1 MVHFKYRNTDTLGD
15 LVFPTN
21 FWIEFYVDTTIDR
34 PSYPIQEET
43 REDQEGDVHKI
54 FQRWEKQYT
63 VRFKGV
69 ESLVDACSILP
80 LMDEVYVD
88 DVRVYDITVDTV
100 WEEETECLADI
111 TITFLNN
118 KIIKTL

>member
-1 MVHFKYRNTDTLGD
+1 MVHFKYRNTEPLGD
-15 LVFPTN
+15 LIFPAN

-63 VRFKGV
+63 VSFMGV
-69 ESLVDACSILP
+69 ESLVDACSIIP
-80 LMDEVYVD
+80 LMDEVYVNG
-88 DVRVYDITVDTV
+88 VRVYDIFVETIWD
-100 WEEETECLADI
+100 EETECLANI
-111 TITFLNN
+111 TITYLQK